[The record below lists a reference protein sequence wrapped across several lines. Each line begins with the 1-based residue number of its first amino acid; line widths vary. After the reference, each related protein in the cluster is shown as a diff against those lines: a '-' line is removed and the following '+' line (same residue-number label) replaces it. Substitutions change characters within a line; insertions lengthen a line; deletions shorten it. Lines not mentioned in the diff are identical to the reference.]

1 MSCCSRSC
9 GERDRY
15 PSLFCAHVRL
25 RSWVPCILRCFSRRR
40 KGKAMYYDQVECG
53 MRIAKLR
60 VEIGK
65 TQQQMADKLHI
76 SLDYYRALENGRRSA
91 SLELLVA
98 MSFTFE
104 VSLDYLILGRMKSSD
119 SQRIQ
124 RELEGIMGQISR
136 LKGSI

>member
-1 MSCCSRSC
+1 
-9 GERDRY
+9 
-15 PSLFCAHVRL
+15 
-25 RSWVPCILRCFSRRR
+25 
-40 KGKAMYYDQVECG
+40 MYYDQVECG

-60 VEIGK
+60 VEIGM
-65 TQQQMADKLHI
+65 TQQQMADRLHI

-104 VSLDYLILGRMKSSD
+104 VSLDYLILGRMKNSD

-124 RELEGIMGQISR
+124 RELERAMALLAR
-136 LKGSI
+136 LKDSI